1 MAASSSLSNSALVAL
16 SQVERLSPRVVRVL
30 GLNPSEMTL
39 QGTNTYIVGTGN
51 KRILIDAGDPDKPD
65 YVKLLNDTLKDLKA
79 SLSHILVTHWHND
92 HIGGVEGVCLIDPSD
107 CPKVS
112 KLLGSH
118 RLLDEQLGMSYLSD
132 GDILRIEGSTIH
144 VLSTPGHTDDHMALY
159 LEEEKAIFSGDCILG
174 QGTTVIEDLADYM
187 QSLEKMKLL
196 EPQVI
201 YPGHGPVVSDAVG
214 IIEMYIQ
221 HRLAREKQILQLL
234 KSKNKRFTSMDIVK
248 EIYKDVP
255 EILWIAAERNV
266 LVHLAKLVKDNQIT
280 ESK

>member
-1 MAASSSLSNSALVAL
+1 
-16 SQVERLSPRVVRVL
+16 
-30 GLNPSEMTL
+30 
-39 QGTNTYIVGTGN
+39 
-51 KRILIDAGDPDKPD
+51 
-65 YVKLLNDTLKDLKA
+65 
-79 SLSHILVTHWHND
+79 
-92 HIGGVEGVCLIDPSD
+92 
-107 CPKVS
+107 
-112 KLLGSH
+112 
-118 RLLDEQLGMSYLSD
+118 
-132 GDILRIEGSTIH
+132 
-144 VLSTPGHTDDHMALY
+144 
-159 LEEEKAIFSGDCILG
+159 
-174 QGTTVIEDLADYM
+174 VIEDLADYM